1 MKILQIINSLETGGA
16 EKLMVDSVPV
26 YSKQVEFID
35 VLLLKD
41 SNTKFREKLQSK
53 NIKVTSLTKG
63 SLYNPLLF
71 FKIIP
76 FFKKYDVIHAHLF
89 PTLYWVVLAKLIS
102 FSKISIVYTEHS
114 TNNKRRDNVIFKLI
128 DKFIYAKLS
137 KIGCISEG
145 TFTNLEEH
153 IGTSEKL
160 SVITNGIVLEDFNNQ
175 QVKQKALTYDFFS
188 KEDFVLIQVSSFRE
202 QKDQKTLIKSLQ
214 LLPKK
219 VKLLL
224 VGDGH
229 LRKENEMLV
238 KELDLIDRVKFLGNR
253 YDIPELM
260 NYADVDV
267 LSSVYEGFGLVV
279 VEGMAAGKP
288 VIASNVSGV
297 KEIVENSGL
306 LFEVG
311 NEKELSKKIQFLMNE
326 NNYNEIADKC
336 YLRAQDYSIKKM
348 VDNYIKIYK
357 SCIVKN

>member
-16 EKLMVDSVPV
+16 EKLIVDSTPV
-26 YSKQVEFID
+26 YDKQLKTVN

-41 SNTKFREKLQSK
+41 SQTKFREKLESK
-53 NIKVTSLTKG
+53 NIQVKGLTKG
-63 SLYNPLLF
+63 SLYSPLLI

-76 FFKKYDVIHAHLF
+76 FFKKYDIIHAHLF

-114 TNNKRRDNVIFKLI
+114 TNNKRRNNIIFKLI
-128 DKFIYAKLS
+128 DKFIYAQLS

-145 TFTNLEEH
+145 TFTNLEKH
-153 IGTSEKL
+153 IGSSEKL
-160 SVITNGIVLEDFNNQ
+160 SIITNGILLDDFKNL

-214 LLPKK
+214 LLPEK

-229 LRKENEMLV
+229 LRKENEALV
-238 KELDLIDRVKFLGNR
+238 KELGLVDSVKFLGNR

-260 NYADVDV
+260 NYADVVV
-267 LSSVYEGFGLVV
+267 LSSIYEGFGLVV

-288 VIASNVSGV
+288 VVASNVSGV
-297 KEIVENSGL
+297 KEIVENNGL
-306 LFEVG
+306 LFEVT
-311 NEKELSKKIQFLMNE
+311 NEKELSQKIAILMNE
-326 NNYNEIADKC
+326 KNYAEVADKC
-336 YLRAQDYSIKKM
+336 YLKAQDYSIKEM

-357 SCIVKN
+357 VCTVKN